1 MSRIIKYISPIFI
14 IALIIYL
21 FDQGSG
27 WIRGNEI
34 TSFKDE
40 LQKFGMYLMYSAVLG
55 TANVWVVEK
64 LEQRFSWKTEP
75 KKRAIYGVVGAVII
89 TMFSLLLLRLI
100 TVLVIYQ
107 KTWDYFLA
115 HERAGI
121 YIYSFLIT
129 MFIVLVFYVIHFYRV
144 ITKQAITEHKT
155 IAKTEI
161 AKYETLKSQIDPH
174 FLFNSLNVL
183 TSLIE
188 ENPQQAEKFTTKL
201 SKVYRYVLEQKEKTL
216 VPLQE
221 EIDFAEV
228 YMELLKMRFE
238 DSIQFEIPNSFSN
251 ADFKIA
257 PLSLQILLENAVKHN
272 AISADKPLK
281 VKIVEQN
288 GQLVV
293 TNNFNKKNTLKKG
306 TGIGLH
312 NIIDRYALLTRK
324 QLEILKTEDNFIVK
338 LPLLTQITKIMKTKD
353 NTEENRY
360 YRAKERVD
368 KMKEFYAHLISYVG
382 VNTFLVFL
390 NYYTGWEHKWFIYPL
405 IGWGIGLLFHYFEA
419 FGHYPFLSKNWEERK
434 IKELMDEDKKE
445 MWE

>member
-1 MSRIIKYISPIFI
+1 MSRLMKYIKPIFI
-14 IALIIYL
+14 IALLIYL

-27 WIRGNEI
+27 WIKGHEI
-34 TSFKDE
+34 VSFKQE
-40 LQKFGMYLMYSAVLG
+40 LQKFAMYLMYSAVLG
-55 TANVWVVEK
+55 GANVWIVEK

-75 KKRAIYGVVGAVII
+75 KKRAVYGIIGAVLISMLSI
-89 TMFSLLLLRLI
+89 LFLRLI
-100 TVLVIYQ
+100 TVLGIYQ
-107 KTWDYFLA
+107 KSWNYFI
-115 HERAGI
+115 ENEKSGV

-129 MFIVLVFYVIHFYRV
+129 MFIVLVFYVIHFYRT
-144 ITKQAITEHKT
+144 ITKQAITEHQT
-155 IAKTEI
+155 IAKTET

-188 ENPQQAEKFTTKL
+188 ENPKQAEKFTTKL

-221 EIDFAEV
+221 EVDFAKV

-238 DSIQFEIPNSFSN
+238 DSIQFEIPESFSSTN
-251 ADFKIA
+251 YKIV

-272 AISADKPLK
+272 AISVNRPLK
-281 VKIVEQN
+281 IIISEQN

-293 TNNFNKKNTLKKG
+293 SNSFNEKKILKKG

-312 NIIDRYALLTRK
+312 NILDRYALLTEK
-324 QLEILKTEDNFIVK
+324 QLEILKSEESFIVK
-338 LPLLTQITKIMKTKD
+338 LPLLTQITKNMKTNN

-368 KMKEFYAHLISYVG
+368 KMKEFYAHVISYIG

-390 NYYTGWEHKWFIYPL
+390 NYYTGWSHKWFIYPL

-419 FGHYPFLSKNWEERK
+419 FGHYPFLSKNWEEKK
-434 IKELMDEDKKE
+434 IKELMEEEKKE